1 MIMGS
6 SKTFSS
12 HPNIDAL
19 LSSLSL
25 EEKIGQ
31 TNMLGGSIYHEFS
44 PKDQEGL
51 LLKGSIGSMM
61 FLDPETNNTLQKKQL
76 SLSPHAVPI
85 LFACDNI
92 HGVQTIFPNPL
103 GEASSFDPVLAEKTA
118 SCIAK
123 EEQAMGARWNFAPMV
138 DIARD
143 ARWGRNVEGAGEDP
157 LLAGDFGAA
166 RVQGLQGN
174 QEKIDG
180 EHVASTVKH
189 FAGYSFL
196 EGGEDYERVNAS
208 KLDLENYAYPVYK
221 KAIQAGASSV
231 MLAFTDLEGVPC
243 TANRDLV
250 QGLLREKWGFEG
262 VVVSDYAAVR
272 QLYSQHY
279 SASEKEAVYDAFTA
293 GLDVDMES
301 RLYIRYLK
309 ELIDEGRISLD
320 ALNQTVRRILLLKDK
335 VGLFEQPY
343 TDLTKKSV
351 LLSQDTLSLAEQV
364 ALRSALLLK
373 NTGVLPLKSTLKV
386 GLMGPGLA
394 DPKTQNGPWSY
405 DDTLGQSVTYRDAL
419 LAFFPRAALLKE
431 AAEAKGQDVILY
443 FAMNPREESG
453 EACSLTTLE
462 LHEEQRKEIRGLVH
476 QGRPVVLILTSS
488 RPLAIGEELEECAA
502 VLDLWTPGMMGGSA
516 LAKLLLGVEE
526 PTGHAP
532 ISFPRAAAQCPIYYN
547 RIRSC
552 RPYNAKDYYT
562 SRYLDLAQGPLVPF
576 GFGLS
581 YYPSRLSHFG
591 LREKEV
597 ALGGTLEFH
606 YTIENLSEHPLRR
619 LAQFYAEKEIARPL
633 RPEKALIAYHWVH
646 LAPYEKKEETFV
658 LPVSSFIANENDCGA
673 YRLFLSENSALDLES
688 VPLWIKR

>member
-1 MIMGS
+1 MGS
-6 SKTFSS
+6 FKEVTS
-12 HPNIDAL
+12 HPNIDSL
-19 LSSLSL
+19 LESLSL

-103 GEASSFDPVLAEKTA
+103 GEAASFDPALAEKTA
-118 SCIAK
+118 SAIAK

-166 RVQGLQGN
+166 RVKGLQGN
-174 QEKIDG
+174 QERIDG

-196 EGGEDYERVNAS
+196 EGGEEYERVNAS
-208 KLDLENYAYPVYK
+208 SLDLKTYAYPVYQ

-243 TANRDLV
+243 TANRELV

-272 QLYSQHY
+272 QLYNQRY

-309 ELIDEGRISLD
+309 ELIEEGRISLD
-320 ALNQTVRRILLLKDK
+320 ALNQTVRRILLLKEK
-335 VGLFEQPY
+335 VGLFERPFS
-343 TDLTKKSV
+343 DVTKKSL

-373 NTGVLPLKSTLKV
+373 NDGVLPLKSTAKV
-386 GLMGPGLA
+386 GLMGPGIA

-405 DDTLGQSVTYRDAL
+405 DNTLAKTVTYQDPLKASFSHL
-419 LAFFPRAALLKE
+419 TLLKE
-431 AAEAKGQDVILY
+431 AHEAASEDVVLY
-443 FAMNPREESG
+443 FAVNPREESG
-453 EACSLTTLE
+453 EAGSLANLE
-462 LHEEQRKEIRGLVH
+462 LHQEQRNEIRDLIH

-488 RPLAIGEELEECAA
+488 RPLVLEEEMAGCAA
-502 VLDLWTPGMMGGSA
+502 ILDLWTPGTMGGSA
-516 LAKLLLGVEE
+516 LAKLLLGIEE

-532 ISFPRAAAQCPIYYN
+532 ISFPRSAAQCPIYYN
-547 RIRSC
+547 KIRSC
-552 RPYNAKDYYT
+552 RPYNPNDYYT

-581 YYPSRLSHFG
+581 YYPSRLSRLG
-591 LREKEV
+591 LTDKEV
-597 ALGGTLEFH
+597 SLDGTLEIH
-606 YTIENLSEHPLRR
+606 YTLENLSDHSLRR
-619 LAQFYAEKEIARPL
+619 LAQFYVKKELSRPL
-633 RPEKALIAYHWVH
+633 RPEKSLVAYHWVS
-646 LAPYEKKEETFV
+646 LAPHEKKEESFT
-658 LPVSSFIANENDCGA
+658 LPISSFAKNENECGE
-673 YRLFLSENSALDLES
+673 YLLSLNENSALDLES
-688 VPLWIKR
+688 VAFRIKR